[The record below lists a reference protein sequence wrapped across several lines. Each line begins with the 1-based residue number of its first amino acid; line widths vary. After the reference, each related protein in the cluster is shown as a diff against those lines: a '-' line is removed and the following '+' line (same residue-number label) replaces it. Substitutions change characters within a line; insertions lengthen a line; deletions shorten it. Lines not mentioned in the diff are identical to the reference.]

1 MSSNK
6 SVDKLVRVAERKR
19 LRNRLVRSST
29 RTHISKVT
37 SLISAGELTLAQREA
52 AMAISSIDKAVAKG
66 VIHKNKGASL
76 KSQLARKLNAAVVG
90 QSPERGEE
98 ETGQTEGSGG

>member
-1 MSSNK
+1 VSSNK

-19 LRNRLVRSST
+19 LRNRLVQSST

-37 SLISAGELTLAQREA
+37 SLISAGELTLAQQEA
-52 AMAISSIDKAVAKG
+52 AVAISSIDKAVAKG
-66 VIHKNKGASL
+66 VINKHKGASL
-76 KSQLARKLNAAVVG
+76 KSQLVRKLNAAVVG
-90 QSPERGEE
+90 QSSERGEE

>member
-19 LRNRLVRSST
+19 LRNRLVQSNT
-29 RTHISKVT
+29 RTHINKVA
-37 SLISAGELTLAQREA
+37 SLIGAGELTSAQQET

-66 VIHKNKGASL
+66 VIHKNKGANL
-76 KSQLARKLNAAVVG
+76 KSQLARKLNAALVG
-90 QSPERGEE
+90 QSSESGEE
-98 ETGQTEGSGG
+98 ETGQSEGSGG

>member
-19 LRNRLVRSST
+19 LRNRLVQSST
-29 RTHISKVT
+29 RTYINKVS
-37 SLISAGELTLAQREA
+37 SLISAGELTLAQQEA
-52 AMAISSIDKAVAKG
+52 AVAISSIDKAVAKG
-66 VIHKNKGASL
+66 VINKHKGASL
-76 KSQLARKLNAAVVG
+76 KSQLVRKLNAAVVG
-90 QSPERGEE
+90 QSSERGEE